1 MGGGSSK
8 QVVDVDVSALA
19 PPDKRPEN
27 IVLFSVMPQEGELKK
42 KGDTLLL
49 EVGNLGFRILRPETE
64 DPLALFPWGQ
74 IHSWAH
80 GTSKF
85 TFRYFD
91 DGKRTILQHI
101 LSMRDVDDLLQHI
114 QGIIDDI
121 LAERRKSAITD
132 EAFDRLIE
140 ELKESDAAT
149 QLDLIK
155 AAMTSSTFTSDQG
168 REVLDVLPTTFD
180 KVEAATVL
188 HSKLIDQNRFSHV
201 LESLDCH
208 TDRENVWHRIT
219 AVKKQASGKRLK
231 EAKP

>member
-1 MGGGSSK
+1 MGGGGSK
-8 QVVDVDVSALA
+8 HVVDVDVSALS
-19 PPDKRPEN
+19 PPDSRPEN
-27 IVLFSVMPQEGELKK
+27 IMIFSVMPQEGELKK

-49 EVGNLGFRILRPETE
+49 EVGSLGFRILRPETE

-80 GTSKF
+80 GTNRF

-91 DGKRTILQHI
+91 DGKRAILQHI
-101 LSMRDVDDLLQHI
+101 LSMRDVEELLQHI
-114 QGIIDDI
+114 QVIIDAI
-121 LAERRKSAITD
+121 LEERRKSAISD
-132 EAFDRLIE
+132 EAFDNLIE
-140 ELKESDAAT
+140 QLKESDAGN

-155 AAMTSSTFTSDQG
+155 AAVDTNTFTSDQV
-168 REVLDVLPTTFD
+168 REVLDVLSTTFD

-219 AVKKQASGKRLK
+219 AVKKQASGKRFK